1 MTVSLDAL
9 FDTISTPV
17 LEDATK
23 RLFAVLPVPGYE
35 SYLVGKDSDSCACL
49 LITTADSSQRQPAP
63 LRLESVD
70 VQFELPCNLRK
81 EHEPERTGRFTV
93 LRCLSID
100 RETVRYFLSI
110 CRAILGLLGDSPPR
124 HEVASAVKR
133 LVAIFQSATKPPTRS
148 INGLFGELYFIR
160 RSHNPVRT
168 LAAWRIDDTSRFD
181 FVDGDVRLEVKTASG
196 RNRTHVFSYEQCNP
210 PPGTVAAAVS
220 MFVERV
226 STGLSLRVLL
236 DEIEEL
242 VAARPDLVL
251 KLHEVTTATLG
262 SHFNEALSL
271 AFDNR
276 LAQASLRLFDVADVP
291 AIRGALPAGVSDL
304 HFRSDL
310 SSSKPIPAQELAAR
324 KPSISG
330 LLPR

>member
-1 MTVSLDAL
+1 MTVSLDIL
-9 FDTISTPV
+9 FNTIRTPV
-17 LEDATK
+17 SEDATK
-23 RLFAVLPVPGYE
+23 PLFAVLPVP
-35 SYLVGKDSDSCACL
+35 SYQSYMVGKDCDSCACL
-49 LITTADSSQRQPAP
+49 LITTADNLQKRPAP

-81 EHEPERTGRFTV
+81 EHEPEQTGRFTV
-93 LRCLSID
+93 IRCLSLD
-100 RETVRYFLSI
+100 REIVRYFLSV
-110 CRAILGLLGDSPPR
+110 CRTIVGLLGDAPPR
-124 HEVASAVKR
+124 REVASAVKR
-133 LVAIFQSATKPPTRS
+133 LVTIFQSAKRPPTRS

-160 RSHNPVRT
+160 RSHNPIRT
-168 LAAWRIDDTSRFD
+168 LTAWRIDDTSRFD
-181 FVDGDVRLEVKTASG
+181 FVDGDARLDVKTTSG
-196 RNRTHVFSYEQCNP
+196 RTRTHVFSYEQCNP
-210 PPGTVAAAVS
+210 PPGTVAAAAS
-220 MFVERV
+220 LFVERV
-226 STGLSLRVLL
+226 STGLSLRTLL

-242 VAARPDLVL
+242 VAARTDLVL

-276 LAQASLRLFDVADVP
+276 LAQASLRLFHLADVP

-310 SSSKPIPAQELAAR
+310 SSSKPIPAQDLAAR
-324 KPSISG
+324 EPSFSE